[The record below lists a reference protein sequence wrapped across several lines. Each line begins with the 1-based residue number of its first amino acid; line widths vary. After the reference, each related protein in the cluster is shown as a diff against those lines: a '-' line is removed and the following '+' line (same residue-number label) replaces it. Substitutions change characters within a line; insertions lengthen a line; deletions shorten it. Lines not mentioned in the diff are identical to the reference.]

1 VGNPDG
7 KRSVGKPRR
16 RWMDDIKIYLGK
28 IGKGGMDCFILL
40 RLRTGGRL
48 L

>member
-7 KRSVGKPRR
+7 KRPVGKPSR

-28 IGKGGMDCFILL
+28 IGGGGMDCFILL
-40 RLRTGGRL
+40 RLVTGGGL
-48 L
+48 M